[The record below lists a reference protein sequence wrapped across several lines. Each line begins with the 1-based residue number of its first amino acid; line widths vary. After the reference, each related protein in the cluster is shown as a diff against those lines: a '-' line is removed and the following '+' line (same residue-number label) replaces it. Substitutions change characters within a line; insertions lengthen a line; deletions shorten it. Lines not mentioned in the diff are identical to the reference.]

1 MDIAGAGSRPAAR
14 RKRALVEEDQAVIS
28 RTSAIPL
35 HTQFHAH
42 LLGRIER
49 GELRQ
54 GQKLPSEREYADQ
67 LGVSL
72 APIRQAILDLTKEGY
87 LHRTRGRGTFV
98 QEAKVDE
105 KIAILSSFTQSMRAK
120 GLEPDI
126 HIRFRGLVGTNGTIG
141 RALETRERKLLLIR
155 RLASV
160 EGEPV
165 ALLDAYLS
173 PQAFPKLVQAELLQD
188 SLYQTMGAL
197 YGVVPTRAVSTIEV
211 IRCQEEA
218 ELLGLTPGTPALQ
231 VTGITFD
238 ADDRPVEFSRVI
250 YRADRFRFTI
260 ESFHRQ
266 DRVFHLIG
274 AADGGAKKKGES

>member
-1 MDIAGAGSRPAAR
+1 MDIPAFEGRMVALSE
-14 RKRALVEEDQAVIS
+14 RALVRDEQAVIS
-28 RTSAIPL
+28 RTSAIPI
-35 HTQFHAH
+35 HTQFRAH
-42 LLGRIER
+42 LLRRIER

-54 GQKLPSEREYADQ
+54 GQKLPSEREYADR

-72 APIRQAILDLTKEGY
+72 APIRQAILDLVKEGY

-105 KIAILSSFTQSMRAK
+105 KIASLSSFTQSMRAK
-120 GLEPDI
+120 GLDPNI
-126 HIRFRGLVGTNGTIG
+126 HIRFRGLVPADPAIG
-141 RALETRERKLLLIR
+141 DALRTRERKLLLIR

-173 PQAFPKLVQAELLQD
+173 PQSFPKILHADLAQD
-188 SLYQTMGAL
+188 SLYLTMEAL
-197 YGVVPTRAVSTIEV
+197 YGVVPTRATSTIEV
-211 IRCQEEA
+211 IRCQDEA
-218 ELLGLTPGTPALQ
+218 ELLGLIPGTPALQ
-231 VTGITFD
+231 VEGTTYD
-238 ADDRPVEFSRVI
+238 AADRPVEFSRVI

-266 DRVFHLIG
+266 DRVIHLIG
-274 AADGGAKKKGES
+274 AG

>member
-1 MDIAGAGSRPAAR
+1 M
-14 RKRALVEEDQAVIS
+14 IS
-28 RTSAIPL
+28 RTSAIPM
-35 HTQFHAH
+35 HTQFRAH

-126 HIRFRGLVGTNGTIG
+126 HIRFRGLVGTNGTIA

-173 PQAFPKLVQAELLQD
+173 PQTFPKLLQAELLQD
-188 SLYQTMGAL
+188 SLYQTMEAL
-197 YGVVPTRAVSTIEV
+197 YGVVPTRALSTIEV

-218 ELLGLTPGTPALQ
+218 DLLGLTPGTPALQ
-231 VTGITFD
+231 VEGITFD

-266 DRVFHLIG
+266 ERVFHLIG

>member
-1 MDIAGAGSRPAAR
+1 MRE
-14 RKRALVEEDQAVIS
+14 RALVRDEEVVIS
-28 RTSAIPL
+28 RTSAIPI
-35 HTQFHAH
+35 HTQFRAH
-42 LLGRIER
+42 LLHKIER
-49 GELRQ
+49 GELSQ

-72 APIRQAILDLTKEGY
+72 APIRQAILDLAKEGY

-120 GLEPDI
+120 GLDPDI
-126 HIRFRGLVGTNGTIG
+126 RMRFRGLVSADPAIAE
-141 RALETRERKLLLIR
+141 ALGTRERKLLLIR
-155 RLASV
+155 RIASV
-160 EGEPV
+160 AGEPM

-173 PQAFPKLVQAELLQD
+173 PQAFPKIANAELAEG
-188 SLYQTMGAL
+188 SLYLTMEAL
-197 YGVVPTRAVSTIEV
+197 YGVVPTRAISTIDV
-211 IRCQEEA
+211 VRCQDEA
-218 ELLGLTPGTPALQ
+218 VLLELMPGTPALR
-231 VTGITFD
+231 VEGTTFD
-238 ADDRPVEFSRVI
+238 AADQPFEFSRVI

-274 AADGGAKKKGES
+274 AG

>member
-1 MDIAGAGSRPAAR
+1 M
-14 RKRALVEEDQAVIS
+14 KRALVEEDQAVIS

-35 HTQFHAH
+35 HTQFRAH

-72 APIRQAILDLTKEGY
+72 APVRQAILDLAKEGY

-98 QEAKVDE
+98 REAKVDE

-126 HIRFRGLVGTNGTIG
+126 HIRYRGLVVADGVISL
-141 RALETRERKLLLIR
+141 ALQSRERKLLLIR

-173 PQAFPKLVQAELLQD
+173 PQSFPKLAHADLLEG
-188 SLYQTMGAL
+188 SLYQTMEAL

-211 IRCQEEA
+211 IRCQEDA

-231 VTGITFD
+231 VEGTTFD
-238 ADDRPVEFSRVI
+238 ETDRPVEFSRVI

-274 AADGGAKKKGES
+274 AADGGARKKGES

>member
-1 MDIAGAGSRPAAR
+1 MDIGRSSDRPAAWME
-14 RKRALVEEDQAVIS
+14 RALVEEDQAVIS

-35 HTQFHAH
+35 HTQFRAH

-72 APIRQAILDLTKEGY
+72 APIRQAILDLGKEGY

-98 QEAKVDE
+98 QEAKVEE
-105 KIAILSSFTQSMRAK
+105 KIAILSSFTESMRAK
-120 GLEPDI
+120 GLDPDI
-126 HIRFRGLVGTNGTIG
+126 QIRFRGLVAADPMIAQ
-141 RALETRERKLLLIR
+141 ALKTRERKLLLIR
-155 RLASV
+155 RRASV
-160 EGEPV
+160 DGEPA

-173 PQAFPKLVQAELLQD
+173 PQAFPSILHAELANG
-188 SLYQTMGAL
+188 SLYRTMERL
-197 YGVVPTRAVSTIEV
+197 YGVVPTRAISTIEV
-211 IRCQEEA
+211 IRSQEEA

-231 VTGITFD
+231 VEGTTFD
-238 ADDRPVEFSRVI
+238 AADRPVEFSRVI

-274 AADGGAKKKGES
+274 AG

>member
-1 MDIAGAGSRPAAR
+1 MEGRQAMGMSE
-14 RKRALVEEDQAVIS
+14 RALVRDDQAVIS

-35 HTQFHAH
+35 HTQFRAH
-42 LLGRIER
+42 LLRRIER

-54 GQKLPSEREYADQ
+54 GQKLLSERVYADQ

-72 APIRQAILDLTKEGY
+72 APIRQAILDLVKEGY

-98 QEAKVDE
+98 QEAKVEE

-120 GLEPDI
+120 GIEPDI
-126 HIRFRGLVGTNGTIG
+126 RIRFRGLVSVDAVIG
-141 RALETRERKLLLIR
+141 EALRTRERKGLLIR
-155 RLASV
+155 RL
-160 EGEPV
+160 

-173 PQAFPKLVQAELLQD
+173 PQAFPKFLQADLAD
-188 SLYQTMGAL
+188 GSLYRTMEAL
-197 YGVVPTRAVSTIEV
+197 YGVVPTRATSTIEV

-218 ELLGLTPGTPALQ
+218 ELLGLIPGTPALQ
-231 VTGITFD
+231 VEGTTYD
-238 ADDRPVEFSRVI
+238 EADRPVEFSRVI

-266 DRVFHLIG
+266 DRVIHLIG
-274 AADGGAKKKGES
+274 AG

>member
-1 MDIAGAGSRPAAR
+1 ME
-14 RKRALVEEDQAVIS
+14 RALVRNDQSVIS

-35 HTQFHAH
+35 HTQFRAH
-42 LLGRIER
+42 LLRRIER

-87 LHRTRGRGTFV
+87 LHRARGRGTFV

-126 HIRFRGLVGTNGTIG
+126 HIRYRGLTVADGAIA
-141 RALETRERKLLLIR
+141 RALGTRERKLLLIR

-173 PQAFPKLVQAELLQD
+173 PQSFPKLVHAELLQD
-188 SLYQTMGAL
+188 SLYRTMEAL
-197 YGVVPTRAVSTIEV
+197 YRVVPTRAVSAIEV
-211 IRCQEEA
+211 IRCQEDA

-231 VTGITFD
+231 VEGTTFD
-238 ADDRPVEFSRVI
+238 ANDRPIEYSRVI

-274 AADGGAKKKGES
+274 AEDGGARKKGEV

>member
-1 MDIAGAGSRPAAR
+1 MGE
-14 RKRALVEEDQAVIS
+14 RALVAEEVAVIS
-28 RTSAIPL
+28 RTSAIPI
-35 HTQFHAH
+35 HTQFRAH
-42 LLGRIER
+42 LLRRIES

-54 GQKLPSEREYADQ
+54 GQKLLSEREYADQ

-72 APIRQAILDLTKEGY
+72 APIRQAILDLVKEGY
-87 LHRTRGRGTFV
+87 LHRSRGRGTFV

-120 GLEPDI
+120 GLDPDI
-126 HIRFRGLVGTNGTIG
+126 HIRFRGLVAADQVI
-141 RALETRERKLLLIR
+141 REALQTQERKLILIR
-155 RLASV
+155 RLALV
-160 EGEPV
+160 EDAPA

-173 PQAFPKLVQAELLQD
+173 PQAFPNILHADLAEG
-188 SLYQTMGAL
+188 SLYLTMEAL
-197 YGVVPTRAVSTIEV
+197 YGVVPTRAISTIEV

-218 ELLGLTPGTPALQ
+218 ELLGLIPGSPALQ
-231 VTGITFD
+231 VEGTTYD
-238 ADDRPVEFSRVI
+238 ASDTPVEFSRVI

-274 AADGGAKKKGES
+274 AG

>member
-1 MDIAGAGSRPAAR
+1 M
-14 RKRALVEEDQAVIS
+14 EEDPAVIS
-28 RTSAIPL
+28 RSSAIPM
-35 HTQFHAH
+35 HTQFRAH

-126 HIRFRGLVGTNGTIG
+126 HIRFRGLVGTNGTIA

-173 PQAFPKLVQAELLQD
+173 PQTFPKLVQAELLHD
-188 SLYQTMGAL
+188 SLYQTMEAL

-231 VTGITFD
+231 VEGITFD

>member
-1 MDIAGAGSRPAAR
+1 
-14 RKRALVEEDQAVIS
+14 VEEDQAVIS

-35 HTQFHAH
+35 HTQFRAH
-42 LLGRIER
+42 LLRRIER

-72 APIRQAILDLTKEGY
+72 APIRQAILDLAKEGY

-98 QEAKVDE
+98 QEPKVDE

-126 HIRFRGLVGTNGTIG
+126 HIRFRGLVLSNGSINQE
-141 RALETRERKLLLIR
+141 LQSRERKLLLIR

-173 PQAFPKLVQAELLQD
+173 PQTFPRLVQAELTEG
-188 SLYQTMGAL
+188 SLYRTMEAL

-211 IRCQEEA
+211 IRCQDEA

-231 VTGITFD
+231 VEGTTFD

-274 AADGGAKKKGES
+274 AADGGARKKGES

>member
-1 MDIAGAGSRPAAR
+1 M
-14 RKRALVEEDQAVIS
+14 IS
-28 RTSAIPL
+28 RTSAVPL
-35 HTQFHAH
+35 HTQFRAH
-42 LLGRIER
+42 LLQRIER

-72 APIRQAILDLTKEGY
+72 APIRQAILDLAKEGY

-126 HIRFRGLVGTNGTIG
+126 HIRYRGLVVADGAIT
-141 RALETRERKLLLIR
+141 RALQSRARKLLLIR

-160 EGEPV
+160 DSEPV

-173 PQAFPKLVQAELLQD
+173 PQSFPKLAQAELLEG
-188 SLYQTMGAL
+188 SLYLTMEAL

-211 IRCQEEA
+211 IRCQEDA

-231 VTGITFD
+231 VEGTTFD

-274 AADGGAKKKGES
+274 AADGGARKKGES